1 MPPTTTER
9 SETATHIKQGDKMR
23 KHTRSWSSKGGL
35 TGRLVLALA
44 VTTIGCSDLLD
55 VDLPGEIEESALA
68 EPSNAPALVTSSVG
82 AFECLFTNYVLLSAN
97 LGDELMVAG
106 SFATFFPYDQ
116 RDLEDDAGGYPEGGC
131 GGEGG
136 LYTPANQTRW
146 MADETIRRLE
156 GFTEQEVPDR
166 TALLAKTYAYSG
178 FTYLLFG
185 QSFCGMVVDGGP
197 LLSPVDALGLAEE
210 RFDQAIGL
218 AAPDSDIL
226 HMSHLGR
233 ARTNLLQGDL
243 PAAATDAGQ
252 VPEGFVKYATRSDV
266 DNTRRNKIYE
276 LNRLERRTIPEQS
289 YWNLEWKG
297 VADERVQLEDTGQLG
312 NDSLTPW
319 WIQFKYASRADPL
332 PIATYDEARLII
344 AEAEGG
350 QTAVNII
357 NELHDEA
364 GLPPYDP
371 TMDGPIEEHLIQERA
386 RELFLEGHRHYDM
399 LRFDLPFPTGAHPW
413 SGRPYRTT
421 TCFPIPRVER
431 ENNPNLS

>member
-1 MPPTTTER
+1 MTTN
-9 SETATHIKQGDKMR
+9 
-23 KHTRSWSSKGGL
+23 TRDLSRIGGL
-35 TGRLVLALA
+35 AGRLSLALA
-44 VTTIGCSDLLD
+44 LLTTGCGDLLD
-55 VDLPGEIEESALA
+55 VELPGEIEESALA
-68 EPSNAPALVTSSVG
+68 QPSNAPALVTSAVG

-156 GFTEQEVPDR
+156 GFTDAEVPNR

-185 QSFCGMVVDGGP
+185 QSWCGFVVDGGP
-197 LLSPVDALGLAEE
+197 LQSPPDALSLAEG
-210 RFDQAIGL
+210 RFDQAIAS
-218 AAPDSDIL
+218 AAPGSDIL
-226 HMSHLGR
+226 HMSYLGR

-243 PAAATDAGQ
+243 QAAAADARQ
-252 VPEGFVKYATRSDV
+252 VPEGFVKFATRSDV
-266 DNTRRNKIYE
+266 DNTRRNKIFE

-297 VADERVQLEDTGQLG
+297 VADPRVQTEDTGERG

-319 WIQFKYASRADPL
+319 WLQFKYTARTDPI
-332 PIATYDEARLII
+332 PIASHDEARLII

-350 QTAVNII
+350 QTAVDII
-357 NELHDEA
+357 NELHAEA
-364 GLPPYDP
+364 ELPAYDP
-371 TMDGPIEEHLIQERA
+371 ATDGPVQEHLIQERA

-413 SGRPYRTT
+413 SGRPYRST

>member
-1 MPPTTTER
+1 MTTN
-9 SETATHIKQGDKMR
+9 
-23 KHTRSWSSKGGL
+23 TRNWSRTGGL
-35 TGRLVLALA
+35 AGRLSLALA
-44 VTTIGCSDLLD
+44 LLGTGCSDLLD
-55 VDLPGEIEESALA
+55 VELPGEIEESALA
-68 EPSNAPALVTSSVG
+68 QPANAPALVTSAVG
-82 AFECLFTNYVLLSAN
+82 AFECLATNYALLSAN

-146 MADETIRRLE
+146 MTDETIRRLE
-156 GFTEQEVPDR
+156 GFTDAEVPNR
-166 TALLAKTYAYSG
+166 TALLAKTYAFSG
-178 FTYLLFG
+178 MTYLMFG
-185 QSFCGMVVDGGP
+185 QSWCGMSVDGGP
-197 LLSPVDALGLAEE
+197 LLSPADALARAEE
-210 RFDQAIGL
+210 RFDQAIGS
-218 AAPDSDIL
+218 AASGSDIL
-226 HMSHLGR
+226 HMSYLGR

-243 PAAATDAGQ
+243 QAAASDARQ
-252 VPEGFVKYATRSDV
+252 VPVGFEKFVTRSDV
-266 DNTRRNKIYE
+266 DNTRRNKIFE

-297 VADERVQLEDTGQLG
+297 VPDPRVRTEDTGERG

-319 WIQFKYASRADPL
+319 WLQFKYTSRTDPIRIAS
-332 PIATYDEARLII
+332 YDEARLII

-350 QTAVNII
+350 QTAVDII
-357 NELHDEA
+357 NELHAEA
-364 GLPPYDP
+364 GLPAYDP
-371 TMDGPIEEHLIQERA
+371 ATDGPVREHLIQERA

-413 SGRPYRTT
+413 SGRPYRST

-431 ENNPNLS
+431 ENNPNIP